1 MPYTSEDPEVK
12 STRARCARVAAIVN
26 VMWLG
31 LANSYEIEK
40 VENPEVS
47 LLEDNKLTLCNRS
60 NIWHKESNS
69 VRETIYRSVSE
80 KYHPISAQ

>member
-31 LANSYEIEK
+31 LANSYEIEN
-40 VENPEVS
+40 VEKTEVS
-47 LLEDNKLTLCNRS
+47 RLEDNKLTLCNRS
-60 NIWHKESNS
+60 NIWRIESNS
-69 VRETIYRSVSE
+69 VRESIYKSVSE
-80 KYHPISAQ
+80 KYHPILAQ